1 MGKDDVVDV
10 TNIEVLL
17 LQRVEQQRHAVIYT
31 GINERGSAALNNQ
44 VTRIVE
50 RARILGIDGGDAI
63 VEDCGY

>member
-31 GINERGSAALNNQ
+31 GINERGSAALDNQ

-50 RARILGIDGGDAI
+50 
-63 VEDCGY
+63 